1 MAGLMM
7 EGPILW
13 YLNRGSGAVTMVLLT
28 LTVVLGVL
36 SLGGRPGP
44 AGCRAS
50 SSSRCTAT
58 PPARVP

>member
-1 MAGLMM
+1 MAVVM

-28 LTVVLGVL
+28 LTLVLGVL
-36 SLGGRPGP
+36 SLGGLSGSP
-44 AGCRAS
+44 GCRAS

-58 PPARVP
+58 PPCSRS